1 MSPNNDTLTI
11 KLVNRRDTG
20 DYCCLV
26 QNPVSNATATFN
38 IEVVYGPDDSSII
51 PPGPVTAF
59 LGQTII
65 LYCSATSSPAAEYK
79 WYRGNTVLQAGPAH
93 TIANITW
100 NQSGNYTCLAHNKVT
115 DNFIYT
121 SVDFIVTGEDHNCC
135 DLYIQTTHLPILN
148 PVPHHPRPRPAPLG
162 PYHTLNPVPHHPR
175 PRQAPLGPYHTLN
188 PVPHRPRPRPRQ
200 APLAPYHTL
209 NPVPHR
215 PRPRHRQAPL
225 GPYHTLNPVPH
236 RPRPRHRQAPLGPY
250 HTLNPVP
257 HRPRPRHRQAPLGP
271 YHTLNPVPHRPRP
284 RHRQAPLGPYHT
296 LNPVPHRPRPRPRQ
310 APLAPYHTLN
320 PVPHHPHPRQAPLG
334 PYCGTDRFQDPLTR
348 FQIASCPG
356 LSPPL

>member
-1 MSPNNDTLTI
+1 MEIQVIEQISSVRVLANASNPVEGTESVSVTCDASGLIHSRVWFKDKQALESNERILMSPNNDTLTI

-121 SVDFIVTGEDHNCC
+121 SVDFIVTDSVGAQDQSATIAAITLGVILFVIIILLIAVVVYRQCGHSAGDPGISSTRNEARTIYQNESFHMGNQDNEVPDRPYERIGPQSSEDSNLTVAAPKVYKNINNVQRAKNKRLPPEPDADASTSGGQDHEGEDA
-135 DLYIQTTHLPILN
+135 I
-148 PVPHHPRPRPAPLG
+148 
-162 PYHTLNPVPHHPR
+162 
-175 PRQAPLGPYHTLN
+175 RQ
-188 PVPHRPRPRPRQ
+188 
-200 APLAPYHTL
+200 
-209 NPVPHR
+209 
-215 PRPRHRQAPL
+215 
-225 GPYHTLNPVPH
+225 
-236 RPRPRHRQAPLGPY
+236 
-250 HTLNPVP
+250 
-257 HRPRPRHRQAPLGP
+257 
-271 YHTLNPVPHRPRP
+271 
-284 RHRQAPLGPYHT
+284 
-296 LNPVPHRPRPRPRQ
+296 
-310 APLAPYHTLN
+310 
-320 PVPHHPHPRQAPLG
+320 
-334 PYCGTDRFQDPLTR
+334 
-348 FQIASCPG
+348 
-356 LSPPL
+356 